1 MVTVASRASLLTL
14 YPYHTLFQTPD
25 TLFHIPMDRWNGI
38 LDRMLHQQA
47 IVYYEV
53 LDISLEELEKLK
65 TLRVRPESNADV
77 II

>member
-1 MVTVASRASLLTL
+1 
-14 YPYHTLFQTPD
+14 
-25 TLFHIPMDRWNGI
+25 MDRWNGI
-38 LDRMLHQQA
+38 LDRMLDQQA

>member
-1 MVTVASRASLLTL
+1 
-14 YPYHTLFQTPD
+14 
-25 TLFHIPMDRWNGI
+25 MDRWNGI